1 MRLLHGSNVEI
12 VTPNLMK
19 CQSKNDFGRGFY
31 LTPQWQRAYL
41 MAKRRASRDGGE
53 SVVTPFLYYPT
64 KAQEHG
70 VKVKEFKGFSAEWAK
85 FIILNRTDESFSHDY
100 DIVIGPVADAFV
112 DKEIERHKQMY
123 GPRYLDA
130 EALLDF
136 AEHVSQ
142 FGSKYVQYCFCT
154 ENALKVLTKE

>member
-12 VTPNLMK
+12 KQPDLRK

-53 SVVTPFLYYPT
+53 KVVTSFQFNMLQ
-64 KAQEHG
+64 AIEHG
-70 VKVKEFKGFSAEWAK
+70 LKVKVFRGFSAAWSK
-85 FIILNRTDESFSHDY
+85 FIILNRLEENLVHQY
-100 DIVIGPVADAFV
+100 DVVIGPVADAFV
-112 DKEIERHKQMY
+112 DKEIERHKQKY
-123 GPRYLDA
+123 GIHYLDTA
-130 EALLDF
+130 ALLDF

-142 FGSKYVQYCFCT
+142 FGNKYIQYCFCT
-154 ENALKVLTKE
+154 KKALKELTKE

>member
-12 VTPNLMK
+12 VTPILKK

-53 SVVTPFLYYPT
+53 PVVTPFLFYPT

-70 VKVKEFKGFSAEWAK
+70 VKVKEFKGFSAEWSK
-85 FIILNRTDESFSHDY
+85 FVILNRTDETFSHDY
-100 DIVIGPVADAFV
+100 DIVIGPV
-112 DKEIERHKQMY
+112 DKEIERHKQKY
-123 GPRYLDA
+123 GVHYLDT

-142 FGSKYVQYCFCT
+142 FGNKYVQYCFCT
-154 ENALKVLTKE
+154 KEALKVLTKE